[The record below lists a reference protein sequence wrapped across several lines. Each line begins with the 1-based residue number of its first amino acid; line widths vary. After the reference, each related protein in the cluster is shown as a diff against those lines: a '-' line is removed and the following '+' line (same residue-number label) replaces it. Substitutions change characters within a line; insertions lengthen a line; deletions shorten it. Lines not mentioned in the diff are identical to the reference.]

1 MQMRDTQTT
10 TLIRIKTMTNSTL
23 SIQVQ
28 IKNVYGSEMVYPVC
42 DNAKLFA
49 EMVGRKTLTAR
60 DISSIKKLGY
70 TITVKQ
76 RSL

>member
-1 MQMRDTQTT
+1 
-10 TLIRIKTMTNSTL
+10 MTNSTL